1 MISARKCFYFYL
13 GFLQT
18 SLFRDTSNKTQL
30 FLKIEL
36 TYNELHLNFFAGA
49 VEHEGRFCPVLYAV
63 LLVVVGVICF
73 VVVSSSF
80 VCLMWSS
87 CFRCLKCMITLQ
99 SARKWFSES
108 LWKLEDIIEWLL
120 ISHRALSSRYSSLDL
135 ALVKTCD
142 STISGSMLWLTAL
155 SESFSFCRTFSLK
168 CNDLHKHSTASSERR
183 EERDSWGHNLT
194 LKQNSSFVGLDI
206 GFPIWSYFG

>member
-1 MISARKCFYFYL
+1 MCKKFFVDDFNSKMSLFL
-13 GFLQT
+13 LVLLQT

-80 VCLMWSS
+80 VCLM
-87 CFRCLKCMITLQ
+87 
-99 SARKWFSES
+99 
-108 LWKLEDIIEWLL
+108 
-120 ISHRALSSRYSSLDL
+120 
-135 ALVKTCD
+135 
-142 STISGSMLWLTAL
+142 
-155 SESFSFCRTFSLK
+155 
-168 CNDLHKHSTASSERR
+168 
-183 EERDSWGHNLT
+183 
-194 LKQNSSFVGLDI
+194 
-206 GFPIWSYFG
+206 